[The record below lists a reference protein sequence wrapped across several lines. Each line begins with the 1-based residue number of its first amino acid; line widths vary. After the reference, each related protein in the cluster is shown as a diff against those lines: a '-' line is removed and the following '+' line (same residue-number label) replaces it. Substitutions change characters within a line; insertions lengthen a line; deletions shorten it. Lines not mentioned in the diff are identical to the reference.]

1 VAEFPQGYRDIPEE
15 ERKKAEAFFQRG
27 QAVAGTGNYEYAIEM
42 YLQGLAIDPESVEA
56 HQTLRDISL
65 RRKASGGKK
74 LGMFESMKLKSSG
87 KDDKQNMLNYEKLLG
102 YDPGNTDHMV
112 GVLQSAQKAG
122 FYDTV
127 LWIGP
132 ILLKANFESPKQD
145 YNKYITLRD
154 VYRSLHRWKLATEA
168 CQYAANLR
176 PDDMDLQTELKNLG
190 AMTTIHEGDYE
201 AGDFRKSIRDRE
213 KQEKLLEQ
221 DRDVRSVDAMQRQ
234 IMDAEKEWQADP
246 SEPGKLMK
254 FVEVLVKTEHPDYEA
269 RAIELLE
276 NAYTST
282 KQFRFRQNIGK
293 IRLYQLMREDR
304 SLRAQVAKDPEN
316 ERLKEEYRAFSAE
329 RAQQE
334 LDEYA
339 LWSEN
344 YPTDM
349 GIKFELAKRLFV
361 LERFDEAIPVFQTA
375 RNDPKY
381 RIEAG
386 MFLGRAF
393 LLAGFVDEAVD
404 TLKGL
409 IDGYEL
415 AGDARSIEMTY
426 WYARALEQQGDTA
439 TAIKSYSR
447 VAQWNFNYRD
457 VQTRVKRL
465 RSGGTSPA
473 T

>member
-1 VAEFPQGYRDIPEE
+1 MAEFPQGYRDIPEAD
-15 ERKKAEAFFQRG
+15 RAKAEVFFQRG
-27 QAVAGTGNYEYAIEM
+27 TAVAGTGNYEYAIEM

-56 HQTLRDISL
+56 HQALRDISL
-65 RRKASGGKK
+65 RRKASGGKP
-74 LGMFESMKLKSSG
+74 LGMTERWKLKKG
-87 KDDKQNMLNYEKLLG
+87 DDKQNLLNAEKLLA
-102 YDPGNTDHMV
+102 YDPGNTDHMITL
-112 GVLQSAQKAG
+112 LQAAQKAG

-145 YNKYITLRD
+145 FGKYITLRD
-154 VYRSLHRWKLATEA
+154 VYKSLHRWKLATEA

-221 DRDVRSVDAMQRQ
+221 DRDVRSIDAMSRQ
-234 IMDAEKEWQADP
+234 IIDAEKEWQADP
-246 SEPGKLMK
+246 TEPGKLMK
-254 FVEVLVKTEHPDYEA
+254 LVELLVKTENPEYEN
-269 RAIELLE
+269 RAIELLQ
-276 NAYTST
+276 NAYDTT

-293 IRLYQLMREDR
+293 VRLYQLQREER
-304 SLRAQVAKDPEN
+304 NLRAQIAKDADN
-316 ERLKEEYRAFSAE
+316 ERIKEEYRQFTID

-334 LDEYA
+334 LEEYT

-349 GIKFELAKRLFV
+349 GIKFEMAKRLFV
-361 LERFDEAIPVFQTA
+361 LERFDEAIPVFQAA

-381 RIEAG
+381 RTEAG
-386 MFLGRAF
+386 IFLGRAF
-393 LLAGFVDEAVD
+393 LAAGFVDEAVD

-409 IDGYEL
+409 IDSYEL
-415 AGDARSIEMTY
+415 AGDAKSIEMTY
-426 WYARALEQQGDTA
+426 WYARSLEQQGDTA
-439 TAIKSYSR
+439 SAIKSYSR

-457 VQTRVKRL
+457 VQSRVKRL
-465 RSGGTSPA
+465 RSGGASPA

>member
-1 VAEFPQGYRDIPEE
+1 VAEFPQGYRDIPEAD
-15 ERKKAEAFFQRG
+15 RAKAEVFFQRG
-27 QAVAGTGNYEYAIEM
+27 TAVAGTGNYEYAIEM

-56 HQTLRDISL
+56 HQALRDISL
-65 RRKASGGKK
+65 RRKASGGKP
-74 LGMFESMKLKSSG
+74 LGMTERWKLKKG
-87 KDDKQNMLNYEKLLG
+87 DDKQNLLNAEKLLA
-102 YDPGNTDHMV
+102 YDPGNTDHMITL
-112 GVLQSAQKAG
+112 LQAAQKAG

-145 YNKYITLRD
+145 FGKYITLRD
-154 VYRSLHRWKLATEA
+154 VYKSLHRWKLATEA

-221 DRDVRSVDAMQRQ
+221 DRDVRSIDAMSRQ
-234 IMDAEKEWQADP
+234 IIDAEKEWQADP
-246 SEPGKLMK
+246 TEPGKLMK
-254 FVEVLVKTEHPDYEA
+254 LVELLVKTENPEYEN
-269 RAIELLE
+269 RAIELLQ
-276 NAYTST
+276 NAYDTT

-293 IRLYQLMREDR
+293 VRLYQLQREER
-304 SLRAQVAKDPEN
+304 NLRAQIAKDADN
-316 ERLKEEYRAFSAE
+316 ERIKEEYRQFTID

-334 LDEYA
+334 LEEYT

-349 GIKFELAKRLFV
+349 GIKFEMAKRLFV
-361 LERFDEAIPVFQTA
+361 LERFDEAIPVFQAA

-381 RIEAG
+381 RTEAG
-386 MFLGRAF
+386 IFLGRAF
-393 LLAGFVDEAVD
+393 LAAGFVDEAVD

-409 IDGYEL
+409 IDSYEL
-415 AGDARSIEMTY
+415 AGDAKSIEMTY
-426 WYARALEQQGDTA
+426 WYARSLEQQGDTA
-439 TAIKSYSR
+439 SAIKSYSR

-457 VQTRVKRL
+457 VQSRVKRL
-465 RSGGTSPA
+465 RSGGASPA